1 MKKLF
6 FASIVLGV
14 SCFII
19 SCGNGDKK
27 SSSVTI
33 NDIDYYYD
41 DMTDSLRQVVTIESD
56 ECVIE
61 NANFGQTTSLVL
73 ECECSNN
80 NDEKA
85 SKIAK
90 VSNGTIALELLDKD
104 DVEIGEMVLENSRE
118 VFDWLKT
125 ADLYAKKEFLFKSS
139 LSNDIISK
147 VKTIKYKYKGE
158 TSSTEIIAGEN
169 NPGPDDEVDANT
181 VNDDENEMDEEGDEN
196 KNEDSSNKNDVSID
210 DLLREYEQF
219 ANDYIAFLKKVD
231 MNDPSVTV
239 EITKWANKQT
249 VLVSKIEDVGDD
261 MDEKQ
266 FNRFNKINIKIIEN
280 VKNLSKIKPNN

>member
-61 NANFGQTTSLVL
+61 NATFGQTTSLVL

-158 TSSTEIIAGEN
+158 TSSTEIIAEEN

-196 KNEDSSNKNDVSID
+196 KNERPV
-210 DLLREYEQF
+210 
-219 ANDYIAFLKKVD
+219 
-231 MNDPSVTV
+231 
-239 EITKWANKQT
+239 
-249 VLVSKIEDVGDD
+249 
-261 MDEKQ
+261 
-266 FNRFNKINIKIIEN
+266 
-280 VKNLSKIKPNN
+280 